1 MSIRVSTRQGRI
13 LFFGTGNTVKKTLL
27 FRGFIVLALLAL
39 VMAIFWFD
47 RDGLRDHI
55 DGHIT
60 FTDIVYFAMVTV
72 TTVGYGDI
80 VPVSNSARLIDA
92 FAVTPIRLF
101 IWFIFLGTAYEF
113 VIQKIVEDYRMRK
126 LQENLQGHV
135 VLCGFGHSGW
145 IAAQESVAK
154 GTLPSQIVAIDTKED
169 RVQLAADNGYI
180 GLRGDAA
187 SEDLLSKAC
196 VQMSKAVIVSTGR
209 DDTTILVV
217 LTLRSLSSSIKII
230 ASIRNEENI
239 KLARQGGADTIISP
253 PLMGGYLLAN
263 AISTNHAAPF
273 LSDIMSMGG
282 HMELVERVACK
293 AEVGKTMSQI
303 THEVIVHVYSKGLD
317 IPFSERTSYVIQPGD
332 TLLLITPNPPLEKA
346 V

>member
-1 MSIRVSTRQGRI
+1 MIRLSHSGRI
-13 LFFGTGNTVKKTLL
+13 LYFGSGNTVKKTLL
-27 FRGFIVLALLAL
+27 WRGFIVLALLAF
-39 VMAIFWFD
+39 VMAIFWID
-47 RDGLRDHI
+47 REGLRDHI

-60 FTDIVYFAMVTV
+60 FTDIIYFAMVTV

-80 VPVSNSARLIDA
+80 VPVSDSARLIDA

-154 GTLPSQIVAIDTKED
+154 GTPPSQIVAIDAREE
-169 RVQLAADNGYI
+169 RVQLAADTGYI
-180 GLRGDAA
+180 GLLGDAA
-187 SEDLLSKAC
+187 SEELLVKAC
-196 VQMSKAVIVSTGR
+196 VQKSRAVIVSTGR

-217 LTLRSLSSSIKII
+217 LTLRSLSSSIRII

-239 KLARQGGADTIISP
+239 KLAKQGGADTIISP

-282 HMELVERVACK
+282 HMELVERRANA
-293 AEVGKTMSQI
+293 AEVGKTMAQI
-303 THEVIVHVYSKGLD
+303 THEVIVHVYSKGID
-317 IPFSERTSYVIQPGD
+317 IPFSERTSYVIQKDD

-346 V
+346 A